1 MSDADTRK
9 MSRPIKSMRESIER
23 IHPRERAT
31 RIVAIDGLGGS
42 GKSRLASELASVLG
56 NTAVVHTDDFAR
68 PNVPGWEW
76 ERMRKQVLTPLSR
89 DEPSRYQRYDWDSD
103 QLAEWR
109 ELPVGGTLIVEG
121 VSSMRDELGQ
131 YWDIGIW
138 VEAPYDVRLKRG
150 VERDGERMRSQ
161 WTDVWM
167 PQEQR
172 YFDAQRPDKKADL
185 IVDGTRAYVI

>member
-1 MSDADTRK
+1 MNSL
-9 MSRPIKSMRESIER
+9 IKHMRESIER
-23 IHPRERAT
+23 IQPRERTT
-31 RIVAIDGLGGS
+31 RIVAIDGFGGS
-42 GKSRLASELASVLG
+42 GKSRLASELASVLE

-76 ERMRKQVLTPLSR
+76 ERMRNQVLTPLSR

-131 YWDIGIW
+131 YWDFAIW
-138 VEAPYDVRLKRG
+138 VEAPFDVRLKRG
-150 VERDGERMRSQ
+150 AGRDGKDMRSQ

-185 IVDGTRAYVI
+185 IVDGTRPYVI